1 MYVYDSGS
9 IVYCLDFPAISA
21 AMKYQSGLKY
31 LGRWRYAIL
40 INYQMCL
47 KKSSVTFLWCLHNMQ
62 NEDE

>member
-31 LGRWRYAIL
+31 LGRWRYAVL
-40 INYQMCL
+40 TDYQMCL
-47 KKSSVTFLWCLHNMQ
+47 KNPHYFFMVFT
-62 NEDE
+62 